1 MTGDLLYTPPG
12 TQSQPLDKVSVFF
25 FNCPPIKMMWRWGI
39 QFVAV
44 CRGKVDP
51 WLLGIEVA
59 TKVISY
65 TMLKCIQ
72 NSFSWQNMILAIR
85 KIKHAQFKET
95 NMKKNR

>member
-1 MTGDLLYTPPG
+1 
-12 TQSQPLDKVSVFF
+12 
-25 FNCPPIKMMWRWGI
+25 MMWGWGI

-59 TKVISY
+59 TKVICY

-72 NSFSWQNMILAIR
+72 NSFSWQNMILAILN
-85 KIKHAQFKET
+85 IYIYAQIKET
-95 NMKKNR
+95 NM